1 MKQFSAV
8 LLVLVL
14 VGCSA
19 RPFSGDDNEDD
30 FRVPLVCGPEHNK
43 LPCTAGVEEGVGYR
57 FNLLTHCGIEW
68 AYFDGRYWVPMP
80 MLDAP
85 SHWAGIEAG
94 TIVLEQPGVAV
105 FEADEGGGARF
116 VPAPR
121 SYRPPNRADYGAGR
135 GWGRPLSGHEVSYF
149 ELVMSRGSPVY
160 PPRGR
165 RRSQSTGT
173 SRPRSK

>member
-1 MKQFSAV
+1 MRRLSV
-8 LLVLVL
+8 LLVLAFAL
-14 VGCSA
+14 AGCSVLSPTGEEEA
-19 RPFSGDDNEDD
+19 VD

-94 TIVLEQPGVAV
+94 TMILERRGVAV
-105 FEADEGGGARF
+105 FEATKGGTAHF
-116 VPAPR
+116 VAAPR
-121 SYRPPNRADYGAGR
+121 SYRPPDC
-135 GWGRPLSGHEVSYF
+135 E
-149 ELVMSRGSPVY
+149 
-160 PPRGR
+160 
-165 RRSQSTGT
+165 
-173 SRPRSK
+173 

>member
-1 MKQFSAV
+1 MNKFSAV
-8 LLVLVL
+8 LVVLVL

-19 RPFSGDDNEDD
+19 WPFSGDDNEDD

-94 TIVLEQPGVAV
+94 TIVLEQPGVAL

-121 SYRPPNRADYGAGR
+121 SYRPPDC
-135 GWGRPLSGHEVSYF
+135 E
-149 ELVMSRGSPVY
+149 
-160 PPRGR
+160 
-165 RRSQSTGT
+165 
-173 SRPRSK
+173 